1 MQSDIITLICRLTP
15 SKPEMETLS
24 DEVLRTLKE
33 TLRADPSLNQPVF
46 SFIQQ
51 RAKSQ
56 SIQVRLLLF
65 KLIDY
70 IFCRSAHFRS
80 IFCRSYFIP
89 LIKNFT
95 TDLPPPERLANKLKE
110 RVEIDII
117 QWSIKYG
124 HIYKQLNILAK
135 EIHPK
140 ISLDEKIKIDHE
152 SYINDLAD
160 IFILEYTRFFN
171 EMQFIINLMD
181 KDKSDFVMAS
191 DEYQEIVIEQIKER
205 KSELE
210 RCEKDINKLK
220 LNMILYHVEGKVKD
234 KVLDLFHKFTEIEE
248 ASRQIGAYDDEFED
262 IATTDDENNDDI

>member
-24 DEVLRTLKE
+24 VEVLRTLKQ
-33 TLRADPSLNQPVF
+33 TLRADPSLNQPAF

-56 SIQVRLLLF
+56 SSQVRLLLF
-65 KLIDY
+65 KLVDY

-95 TDLPPPERLANKLKE
+95 TDLPPPERLANKLIETVK
-110 RVEIDII
+110 IDII

-140 ISLDEKIKIDHE
+140 ISKEEKVKMDHE

-160 IFILEYTRFFN
+160 VFILEYTRFFN
-171 EMQFIINLMD
+171 EMQFIIDLMD
-181 KDKSDFVMAS
+181 KDKSNFIMAS
-191 DEYQEIVIEQIKER
+191 DEYVAIVTEQIKER

-210 RCEKDINKLK
+210 KCEKDINKLK
-220 LNMILYHVEGKVKD
+220 LNMILHHIEGKVKD
-234 KVLDLFHKFTEIEE
+234 KVLNLYNKYTEIEE
-248 ASRQIGAYDDEFED
+248 AARQIGAYDDEFED
-262 IATTDDENNDDI
+262 VATTDDENNDDI